1 VVVAVAEVAGPAL
14 FAGGIAVVVV
24 VVAVAEVLLSFQM
37 GDYFP
42 FAVVEPVGSI
52 RVLAGHVRS

>member
-1 VVVAVAEVAGPAL
+1 VVGAVAEVAGPAL
-14 FAGGIAVVVV
+14 LAGGIAVVVA
-24 VVAVAEVLLSFQM
+24 AVAEVLLSFQM

-42 FAVVEPVGSI
+42 FAVVDPAGSI

>member
-1 VVVAVAEVAGPAL
+1 MVVAVAEVAGPAL
-14 FAGGIAVVVV
+14 FAGGIAVVVA
-24 VVAVAEVLLSFQM
+24 AVAEVLLSFQM

-42 FAVVEPVGSI
+42 FAVVDPVGSI

>member
-24 VVAVAEVLLSFQM
+24 AAVAEVLLSFQM

-42 FAVVEPVGSI
+42 FAVVDPVGSI

>member
-14 FAGGIAVVVV
+14 FAGGIA
-24 VVAVAEVLLSFQM
+24 AVAEVLLSFQM
-37 GDYFP
+37 VDYFP
-42 FAVVEPVGSI
+42 FAVVDPVGSI